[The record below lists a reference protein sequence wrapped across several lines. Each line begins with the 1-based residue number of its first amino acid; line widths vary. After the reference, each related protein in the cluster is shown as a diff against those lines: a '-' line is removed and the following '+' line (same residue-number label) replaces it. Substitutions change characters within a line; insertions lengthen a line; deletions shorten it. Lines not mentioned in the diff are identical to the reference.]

1 MRESD
6 DYHQSLLYKLAKRK
20 EMRTM
25 DDYYRLV
32 LSTTHWYEMQRVNP
46 HLFQVTFVENGD
58 KRYVGYMARKTTR
71 GWELFSDLSDA
82 GPSYVVPNRATLIP
96 LNTPDYTKE
105 EE

>member
-6 DYHQSLLYKLAKRK
+6 DYHQSLLYKLAKRM
-20 EMRTM
+20 EMKTM

-46 HLFQVTFVENGD
+46 HWYQVTHVENGD
-58 KRYVGYMARKTTR
+58 ERYVGYMARKTIR
-71 GWELFSDLSDA
+71 GWELFNDLSDS
-82 GPSYVVPNRATLIP
+82 GPSYVVPNRASLIP
-96 LNTPDYTKE
+96 MNFPDYMNE